1 MVSAH
6 TTAAGANWSMPPEV
20 SPALALRRECR
31 AMARRRALLG
41 AVTSL
46 IPVPGVDLATDLA
59 LLTRIV
65 HRINEHFGLSEAQIG
80 LLSTERQALV
90 CRLLG
95 GAGGTLAARL
105 TTPQLV
111 ARIVRLAGVRLTAM
125 EAVRLV
131 PLAGQIAAAGIG
143 YWSVNTVAM
152 RHIAQC
158 ERIVAELEGRK
169 GTK

>member
-1 MVSAH
+1 M
-6 TTAAGANWSMPPEV
+6 TTASVIWNTPPEV
-20 SPALALRRECR
+20 SPGLALRRECR

-90 CRLLG
+90 CRLLA
-95 GAGGTLAARL
+95 GAGGTLAVRL

-131 PLAGQIAAAGIG
+131 PVAGQLVAAGIG

-152 RHIAQC
+152 RHIAHC
-158 ERIVAELEGRK
+158 ERIVDELQNHASEI
-169 GTK
+169 